1 MWRSPRMR
9 TRKEK
14 AMSKK
19 KENTVSKN
27 YEKIKRYYDE
37 GRWNIE
43 QVAAAVMKGLI
54 TIEEYYLITGTYYE
68 VP

>member
-1 MWRSPRMR
+1 
-9 TRKEK
+9 
-14 AMSKK
+14 MSKK

-43 QVAAAVMKGLI
+43 QVAAAVIKGLI
-54 TIEEYYLITGTYYE
+54 TIQEYYTITGTYYE